1 MVNHYGKPI
10 HKGEFTVRIGENVK
24 AGAGIGNLD
33 KARAIELG
41 VRFLMGVL
49 LGRVRLLGSLS
60 PFGPAVVGAAPVGA
74 GAVMTLMGTILGAL
88 TSRPFSQSIKYIA
101 ACTLIWA
108 TLHFFAK
115 SSPRWF
121 PMAVTF
127 GVTLVLGAVYVW
139 DDGFALRA
147 TALWVAESSLA
158 AGAVYFFDI
167 AMSPFSPSAGRE
179 QVSAHTASMVIFLG
193 CLIMSLSSVSIFG
206 VMSLGRVAAVV
217 GILMVSFRSGLA
229 PGCVAGAALGAA
241 VDLAHAGP
249 PFFLLSY
256 VLAALIGGIFARS
269 GRLWFVLSWASAT
282 ALSVLWFWNQVR
294 WIPALYES
302 FAGTVIFML
311 LPDTVL
317 ARVGALLPTD
327 PAGFGFLKAREYA
340 LDRVEKCSLAFRGLY
355 DAARSRTGD
364 APRENV
370 AEIYDRAGDAVCRG
384 CPNSAR
390 CWQEQYVDTV
400 EVMNNLTSVLEK
412 RGSVE
417 LSDLPRHFAENCQ
430 RTERL
435 VAAINAEARTFLT
448 RRQYR
453 WRLRESRGAAFEQ
466 YNCVSKILR
475 DLATELDGEVTVE
488 TELENKLRKYLRGL
502 AMDSSVAVF
511 RVRGGRLRA
520 EIRSGSLRLLTRD
533 EAWLDKLSVV
543 LGTRLCSTGVR
554 DETRLTLLE
563 AEPLAYLVGSA
574 SSKSPGEAVS
584 GDRSL
589 CFRTDEGM
597 LYALL
602 SDGMGTGSD
611 AARISSGVGEI
622 LERFLTA
629 GVAPEQALAL
639 LSDLMLLR
647 SDEALESATVDLLSI
662 QMFTG
667 EARLYKYGAAPSY
680 LKRGTSVRR
689 LGASPLPAGTAV
701 RRPGMKLSLPA
712 GAMLVMVSDGAISGG
727 DDKWLRLYLASSTE
741 TDARKLAAD
750 ILAES
755 KKRPGDND
763 DMTVLVVAGE
773 ERP

>member
-1 MVNHYGKPI
+1 MK
-10 HKGEFTVRIGENVK
+10 TGENVK
-24 AGAGIGNLD
+24 TGPALRGLD

-41 VRFLMGVL
+41 VRFAMGLL

-60 PFGPAVVGAAPVGA
+60 PFGPAIVGAAPVGI
-74 GAVMTLMGTILGAL
+74 GAVVTLLGAVLGAL
-88 TSRPFSQSIKYIA
+88 TNGPFLESVKYIA
-101 ACTLIWA
+101 ICALIWA

-115 SSPRWF
+115 SAPRWF

-127 GVTLVLGAVYVW
+127 GITLVIGFVYVW
-139 DDGFALRA
+139 DAGFEVRA
-147 TALWVAESSLA
+147 TALWVAESFLA
-158 AGAVYFFDI
+158 PGCVYFF
-167 AMSPFSPSAGRE
+167 AEALSPYAPGVSRE
-179 QVSAHTASMVIFLG
+179 RSQAHTASMVIFLG
-193 CLIMSLSSVSIFG
+193 CLVMSLSSVSLFG
-206 VMSLGRVAAVV
+206 AMSLGRAAAVV
-217 GILMVSFRSGLA
+217 GILVVIYRSGMA
-229 PGCVAGAALGAA
+229 PGCVAAAALGAA
-241 VDLAHAGP
+241 VDLAHAGA

-256 VLAALIGGIFARS
+256 VLAALIAGIFART
-269 GRLWFVLSWASAT
+269 GKLWFVLSWACAT
-282 ALSVLWFWNQVR
+282 ALSVLWFWGQTR

-311 LPDTVL
+311 LPDAVL

-327 PAGFGFLKAREYA
+327 SAGFGFLKAREYA

-355 DAARSRTGD
+355 DAARLRAGD
-364 APRENV
+364 RPKENV
-370 AEIYDRAGDAVCRG
+370 AEIFDRAGDTVCRG

-400 EVMNNLTSVLEK
+400 DVMNNLTHVLEE
-412 RGSVE
+412 RGSIE
-417 LSDLPRHFAENCQ
+417 LSDLPEHFAGSCQ

-466 YNCVSKILR
+466 YNCVSKILG
-475 DLATELDGEVTVE
+475 DLALELGNDVTVE

-502 AMDSSVAVF
+502 AMDASAAVF

-520 EIRSGSLRLLTRD
+520 EIRSGSLPLLTRD
-533 EAWLDKLSVV
+533 EDWLNKLSAV

-574 SSKSPGEAVS
+574 SLKSPGEAVS
-584 GDRSL
+584 GDRRL
-589 CFRTDEGM
+589 CFRTDEGV

-602 SDGMGTGSD
+602 SDGMGTGPE
-611 AARISSGVGEI
+611 AARMSSAVGEI
-622 LERFLTA
+622 VERFLTA
-629 GVAPEQALAL
+629 GVAPEQVLTL

-647 SDEALESATVDLLSI
+647 SDESLESATVDLLSV

-680 LKRGTSVRR
+680 LKRGSSVRR

-701 RRPGMKLSLPA
+701 RRPGVKLSLPA
-712 GAMLVMVSDGAISGG
+712 GSTLVMVSDGTVSGG
-727 DDKWLRLYLASSTE
+727 DDKWLRAYLASSAE
-741 TDARKLAAD
+741 TDVKKLAAD
-750 ILAES
+750 ILEEA
-755 KKRPGDND
+755 KKTAGDRD

-773 ERP
+773 ERA